1 MMKVKYLTKVTDL
14 NKVLLEDVIKEGDIV
29 IDATMGNGY
38 DTKYLAEKVGAN
50 GVVYSFDVQEDAIKS
65 TKKRLEKAELID
77 RVNLILDGHQNM
89 DMYVNKEVSC
99 VMFNLGYL
107 PRAKHQVITKPE
119 TTVEAIKKSLE
130 LLKPNGVVSIAIYT
144 GHEGGMEE
152 CDEVFGYVSKLD
164 QSEYS
169 VLNCNFVNQIN
180 HPPRL
185 IMIEKK
191 NNYIYKIKKV
201 MS

>member
-14 NKVLLEDVIKEGDIV
+14 NKLLLEDVIKEGDIV

-191 NNYIYKIKKV
+191 NNYI
-201 MS
+201 

>member
-38 DTKYLAEKVGAN
+38 DTKYLAEKVGEN
-50 GVVYSFDVQEDAIKS
+50 GLVYSFDVQEEAIKS
-65 TKKRLEKAELID
+65 TKKRLEKADLID

-119 TTVEAIKKSLE
+119 TTLEAIKKSLE
-130 LLKPNGVVSIAIYT
+130 LLKPNGIVSIAIYT

-191 NNYIYKIKKV
+191 NNYL
-201 MS
+201 

>member
-14 NKVLLEDVIKEGDIV
+14 NKVLLEDVINEGDIV

-38 DTKYLAEKVGAN
+38 DTKYLAEKVGEN
-50 GVVYSFDVQEDAIKS
+50 GLVYSFDVQEEAIKS

-119 TTVEAIKKSLE
+119 TTLEAIKKSLE

-191 NNYIYKIKKV
+191 NNYI
-201 MS
+201 

>member
-38 DTKYLAEKVGAN
+38 DTKYLAEKVGEN
-50 GVVYSFDVQEDAIKS
+50 GLVYSFDVQEEAIKS

-89 DMYVNKEVSC
+89 DRYVNEEVSC

-119 TTVEAIKKSLE
+119 TTLEAIKKSLE

-152 CDEVFGYVSKLD
+152 CDEVFDYVSKLD

-191 NNYIYKIKKV
+191 NNYI
-201 MS
+201 

>member
-14 NKVLLEDVIKEGDIV
+14 NKVLLEDVINEGDIV

-38 DTKYLAEKVGAN
+38 DTKYLAEKVGES
-50 GVVYSFDVQEDAIKS
+50 GLVYSFDVQEEAIKS
-65 TKKRLEKAELID
+65 TKKRLEKADLID

-119 TTVEAIKKSLE
+119 TTLEAIKKSLE

-191 NNYIYKIKKV
+191 NNYI
-201 MS
+201 

>member
-14 NKVLLEDVIKEGDIV
+14 NKVLLEDVINEGDIV

-38 DTKYLAEKVGAN
+38 DTKYLAEKVGEN
-50 GVVYSFDVQEDAIKS
+50 GLVYSFDVQEEAIKS
-65 TKKRLEKAELID
+65 TKKRLEKAELMD

-99 VMFNLGYL
+99 VIFNLGYL

-119 TTVEAIKKSLE
+119 TTLEAIKKSLE

-191 NNYIYKIKKV
+191 NNYI
-201 MS
+201 

>member
-14 NKVLLEDVIKEGDIV
+14 NKVLLEDVINEGDIV

-38 DTKYLAEKVGAN
+38 DTKYLAEKVGEN
-50 GVVYSFDVQEDAIKS
+50 GLVYSFDVQEEAIKS
-65 TKKRLEKAELID
+65 TKKRLEKADLID

-99 VMFNLGYL
+99 IMFNLGYL

-119 TTVEAIKKSLE
+119 TTLEAIKKSLE
-130 LLKPNGVVSIAIYT
+130 LLKPNGIVSIAIYT

-191 NNYIYKIKKV
+191 NNYL
-201 MS
+201 